1 MKKPSYIE
9 GYNLT
14 LAVAQWYGISCMM
27 DDWDTSLGQYIA
39 DEVAGKDHTP
49 RSWHTVYGLT
59 QDELMTIYAQVSD
72 VEEKIRRLLTYK
84 TMSSTIE

>member
-9 GYNLT
+9 GQNLT
-14 LAVAQWYGISCMM
+14 LSVAQWYGISCMM

-39 DEVAGKDHTP
+39 DDIAGKEPP
-49 RSWHTVYGLT
+49 RSWHTIYGLT

-84 TMSSTIE
+84 TMSSSIE